1 MSETAD
7 PLDAIAVRILGA
19 LIEKEYATPDSYPL
33 TLNALIAACNQM
45 SSRDPVMA
53 LDEATVLASL
63 EDLSRRGLVRSVH
76 RNDSRARRYRQA
88 LSDAM
93 TLHPSETAAMCVLM
107 LRGPQTAGEIRT
119 RSGRLFEFRDI
130 AHVDVTLDALMTRL
144 TPLVVQLPRGTRQKE
159 VRYAHLLAGEPQ
171 IDLVEPVPAADP
183 AEPGRMDALEQA
195 VHELR
200 TEVAELRA
208 RLEEFQREFQ

>member
-76 RNDSRARRYRQA
+76 RNDSRAR
-88 LSDAM
+88 
-93 TLHPSETAAMCVLM
+93 
-107 LRGPQTAGEIRT
+107 
-119 RSGRLFEFRDI
+119 
-130 AHVDVTLDALMTRL
+130 
-144 TPLVVQLPRGTRQKE
+144 
-159 VRYAHLLAGEPQ
+159 
-171 IDLVEPVPAADP
+171 
-183 AEPGRMDALEQA
+183 
-195 VHELR
+195 
-200 TEVAELRA
+200 
-208 RLEEFQREFQ
+208 LEEFQREFQ